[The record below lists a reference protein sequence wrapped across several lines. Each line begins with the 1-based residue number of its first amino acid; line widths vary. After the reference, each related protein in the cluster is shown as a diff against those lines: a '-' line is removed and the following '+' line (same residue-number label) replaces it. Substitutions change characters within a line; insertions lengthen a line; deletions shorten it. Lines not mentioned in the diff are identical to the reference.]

1 MYLKAYPE
9 NNYYIASLVL
19 SAYMVVIVT
28 SLVVAFIMIANQL
41 FNQTLKIDEN
51 KTKSPYYALSLT
63 SIILSTILLIVSL
76 VTYLLLDYVFAEKI
90 SLSGGVF
97 AIFVTTVFNLSV
109 AIFSLV
115 ISRKYRK
122 IDKAISQLY

>member
-1 MYLKAYPE
+1 M
-9 NNYYIASLVL
+9 
-19 SAYMVVIVT
+19 
-28 SLVVAFIMIANQL
+28 
-41 FNQTLKIDEN
+41 
-51 KTKSPYYALSLT
+51 
-63 SIILSTILLIVSL
+63 IVSL

-97 AIFVTTVFNLSV
+97 AIFATTVFNLSV